1 MLDFDG
7 CNSQITN
14 NNLQLEKM
22 VYGYKNIWKIASP
35 ILVGMVIQQLIG
47 VTDVVFLG
55 RVGQTELGASAIA
68 GLYYITVYMLGV
80 GFGIGVQILIVR
92 LNGSGHYKQIA
103 PLFYQALGLMSGFAV
118 AAVAV
123 SYLLTPSVL
132 PLLISSERVLAAAQQ
147 YLGFRV
153 WGFVFSFAVI
163 VFRAFYVG
171 TVNTRVLTWSAVVM
185 LAINVVGN
193 YLLIF
198 GKFGFPQMGIGGAA
212 LASVIAEA
220 VSALFFVFYTRFR
233 IDVRRYG
240 LDCFSGYNPRLVR
253 QIFSVSIWTTIQLFI
268 SFATWFF
275 FFVAIEHLG
284 EFELASSNVL
294 RSISTML
301 YMVVGALG
309 ATASSLT
316 ANLIGKSQQKQIA
329 PTLYRIIRL
338 GFAIEALLC
347 TALAFFPE
355 AVMRIYT
362 DDPHLIAGSV
372 EAYYVMLGSYV
383 TIVPA
388 IIVFNVVIGSG
399 RTRQAM
405 YIELAATVIYVVNVW
420 YVVVWL
426 RSSLAWCW
434 STEYFYNLIL
444 LDISLRY
451 LQKRR
456 LIF

>member
-1 MLDFDG
+1 
-7 CNSQITN
+7 
-14 NNLQLEKM
+14 M

-80 GFGIGVQILIVR
+80 GFGIGVQILIAR

-220 VSALFFVFYTRFR
+220 VSALFFVPVFGLTSGVTGWIVSAAITRVWSGRFFRFR
-233 IDVRRYG
+233 FGRP
-240 LDCFSGYNPRLVR
+240 FSCLFRLPPG
-253 QIFSVSIWTTIQLFI
+253 FSFLWPLNIWENLNWLLPTCCARFRPCCIWWWAL
-268 SFATWFF
+268 SAPP
-275 FFVAIEHLG
+275 
-284 EFELASSNVL
+284 L
-294 RSISTML
+294 R
-301 YMVVGALG
+301 
-309 ATASSLT
+309 
-316 ANLIGKSQQKQIA
+316 
-329 PTLYRIIRL
+329 
-338 GFAIEALLC
+338 
-347 TALAFFPE
+347 
-355 AVMRIYT
+355 
-362 DDPHLIAGSV
+362 H
-372 EAYYVMLGSYV
+372 
-383 TIVPA
+383 
-388 IIVFNVVIGSG
+388 
-399 RTRQAM
+399 
-405 YIELAATVIYVVNVW
+405 
-420 YVVVWL
+420 
-426 RSSLAWCW
+426 
-434 STEYFYNLIL
+434 
-444 LDISLRY
+444 
-451 LQKRR
+451 
-456 LIF
+456 